1 MNKLKSIS
9 PMTAIWF
16 VVSLLV
22 LLLWVIPTMVS
33 YYKNQKIY
41 NQKVEIL
48 NTLDHREGAQLEA
61 KPFHS
66 EVFRLDAEKYF
77 DKVEVT
83 SVANDKYEVLIHL
96 NKVKLD
102 AFYDFLKNL
111 SLNYAVSID
120 DNLIYEDN
128 NDSMH
133 VKMVINPL
141 N

>member
-1 MNKLKSIS
+1 
-9 PMTAIWF
+9 MTKIWF

-41 NQKVEIL
+41 NQKVELL
-48 NTLDHREGAQLEA
+48 NKLDHREGAQLEA
-61 KPFHS
+61 RPFHS
-66 EVFRLDAEKYF
+66 EVFRLDAENYF

-83 SVANDKYEVLIHL
+83 SVANDKYEVLLHL

-102 AFYDFLKNL
+102 TFYDFLKNL

-120 DNLIYEDN
+120 DNLIYEDH
-128 NDSMH
+128 NDSLH
-133 VKMVINPL
+133 VKMMINPL